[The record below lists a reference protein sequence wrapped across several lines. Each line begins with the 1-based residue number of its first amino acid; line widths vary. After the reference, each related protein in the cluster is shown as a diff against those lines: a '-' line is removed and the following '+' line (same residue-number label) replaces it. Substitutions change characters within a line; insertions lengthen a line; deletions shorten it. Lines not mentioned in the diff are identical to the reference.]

1 MAAVSEAADP
11 GLVRRCPTCGAENEP
26 AVMRCACG
34 ALLAGVD
41 LVRRAPPAAEAAP
54 APAAA
59 AKAAATRL
67 CPHEDCGQAN
77 PADAESCLYCNRPFA
92 DEDEAGPAP
101 VSLLALPGPLRE
113 RYRIVRPFPA
123 AGAEAE
129 ILLVEPAGGGEPRIA
144 KVYRSGIRPKPE
156 VLAQIA
162 RVDRRHR
169 VDIIES
175 GVADG
180 HAWELMEYC
189 AHGSLRERL
198 RPAPLAP
205 EMLKEVIREL
215 AAALAD
221 VHAARLVHRDL
232 KPENVLVRSESPL
245 DLVLTDFG
253 IASVLD
259 ATQRFTGTAR
269 SLAYAAPETLSGLI
283 DAKAD
288 YWALGMIAL
297 EAALGR
303 HPFAG
308 LSEAVVLHHLATRGI
323 DLGGVREPGLR
334 KLLRGL
340 LLRDP
345 KARWGAPE
353 VGRWL
358 AGDASLAEAVEA
370 EDAAF
375 GQPYRLADECCATPE
390 QLAVALAR
398 HWRAGVADLGNG
410 QLLEWFRNVQKD
422 HNTVRLLLELQH
434 ERQMHVDLRLLHLI
448 VHLAPGIPPVWRG
461 DSVELP
467 AVLGRA
473 ARALKGDAEA
483 AAWLDE
489 VYRQRVLEV
498 YAAAGNPAAAD
509 LVERW
514 SAAADR
520 FATAWDERAGWLKER
535 SPGPG
540 RDEVVRFDDVV
551 FGRGGP
557 QRPSLLAMHPRLLAA
572 AYDPAWAGWLR
583 RKLAADSAA
592 LAAACPWLA
601 ELGDPVS
608 LAPAELLVLDAL
620 LPEARKAAERQRAAR
635 AEQER
640 NVADDLQKLRAESE
654 LVLGDLRG
662 HSGRLL
668 TPSACGELRLVLERY
683 QGLLARIRAG
693 GRSDPAWMN
702 LRKRVVRAEP
712 FADRI
717 QEHLDRLIERRTAN
731 AGWFSREAAGFAFFA
746 VVVAPVFL
754 PPRMTYLPL
763 AAVLGLIAWRL
774 LPNFL
779 AARRIRELAGKL

>member
-11 GLVRRCPTCGAENEP
+11 GLIRLCPTCGAENEP

-41 LVRRAPPAAEAAP
+41 LVRRAPPAAAP
-54 APAAA
+54 APIAETA
-59 AKAAATRL
+59 AKTRL

-77 PADAESCLYCNRPFA
+77 PTDAASCVYCNRPLA
-92 DEDEAGPAP
+92 AAGAEAEPELQ
-101 VSLLALPGPLRE
+101 SLIALPGPLRE

-129 ILLVEPAGGGEPRIA
+129 ILLVEPAGGGDSRIA

-198 RPAPLAP
+198 RAGPLAP
-205 EMLKEVIREL
+205 ELLRTVIGEL
-215 AAALAD
+215 ATALAD

-232 KPENVLVRSESPL
+232 KPENVLVRCESPL

-308 LSEAVVLHHLATRGI
+308 LSEAVVLHHLATRPV
-323 DLGGVREPGLR
+323 DLGEVTDRGLK

-345 KARWGAPE
+345 KARWGAAE
-353 VGRWL
+353 IERWL
-358 AGDASLAEAVEA
+358 AGDPTLAEAPEPGA
-370 EDAAF
+370 AAF
-375 GQPYRLADECCATPE
+375 AEPYRLAGDICATPE

-398 HWRAGVADLGNG
+398 HWREGVADLGNG
-410 QLLEWFRNVQKD
+410 QLLAWFRDAQKD
-422 HNTVRLLLELQH
+422 HDTVRLLLELQH
-434 ERQMHVDLRLLHLI
+434 ERQMHVDRRLLALI
-448 VHLAPGIPPVWRG
+448 IHLAPGIPPVWRG
-461 DSVELP
+461 ESVELA

-483 AAWLDE
+483 TAWLDE
-489 VYRQRVLEV
+489 IHRQRVLETW
-498 YAAAGNPAAAD
+498 AAAGNAGAAD
-509 LVERW
+509 LAARW
-514 SAAADR
+514 TAAADR
-520 FATAWDERAGWLKER
+520 FADAWERQSGRLREGTPR
-535 SPGPG
+535 PGP
-540 RDEVVRFDDVV
+540 DEPVRFDDVV
-551 FGRGGP
+551 YGRAGP
-557 QRPSLLAMHPRLLAA
+557 ERPSSLALHPRLLAA
-572 AYDPAWAGWLR
+572 AYDPAWADWLR
-583 RKLAADSAA
+583 RKLGAEAAA
-592 LAAACPWLA
+592 LASACPWLA
-601 ELGDPVS
+601 ELGDP
-608 LAPAELLVLDAL
+608 AGMDAADLLVLEAL
-620 LPEARKAAERQRAAR
+620 LPEARKAAERGRSVR
-635 AEQER
+635 AEQEKAEAEDMR
-640 NVADDLQKLRAESE
+640 KLRGDAELAIGNLRS
-654 LVLGDLRG
+654 LG
-662 HSGRLL
+662 GRLL
-668 TPSACGELRLVLERY
+668 TPAASAELRAALDQY
-683 QGLLARIRAG
+683 QGLLARVRAS
-693 GRSDPAWMN
+693 GRSDDAWMA
-702 LRKRVVRAEP
+702 LRKRVVRVEP
-712 FADRI
+712 YADRM
-717 QEHLDRLIERRTAN
+717 QELVDRLAERRTAN
-731 AGWFSREAAGFAFFA
+731 AGWFGREAAGFAFFA
-746 VVVAPVFL
+746 IIVLPIFL
-754 PPRMTYLPL
+754 PARLSYLPAMIVAGL
-763 AAVLGLIAWRL
+763 AAWRL
-774 LPNFL
+774 LPNFF
-779 AARRIRELAGKL
+779 AARQIRELAGKL